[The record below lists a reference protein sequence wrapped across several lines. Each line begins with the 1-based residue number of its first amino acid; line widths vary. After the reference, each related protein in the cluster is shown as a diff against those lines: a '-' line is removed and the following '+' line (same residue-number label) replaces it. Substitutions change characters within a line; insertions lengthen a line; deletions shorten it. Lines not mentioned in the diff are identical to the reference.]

1 VGKAK
6 LVVVKNRQTSIS
18 SYIIGCD
25 KFQPNDRYHRYI
37 KVDPSTIDIALLRDL
52 FNGNAIVVRI
62 RILIVTLLIIILN
75 FNYY

>member
-25 KFQPNDRYHRYI
+25 KFQRYHHYI

>member
-1 VGKAK
+1 MGKAK

-25 KFQPNDRYHRYI
+25 KFQRYHRYI